1 MDVGPHRIRYFFRDH
16 LADPLH
22 RHLPGHGSQE
32 QGRPSR
38 SLLLHRRRILL
49 ASLEERV
56 EELLKPVIEEIGYS
70 LYDLQ
75 YVKEGKDFYL
85 RIYIDKEEGI
95 SLEDC
100 EKVNNQVSDLLDEK
114 SGIKDP
120 YFLEVSSP
128 GIERMIRKERHLQ
141 ENIGNKIEVR
151 LFKPLEGKKVYE
163 GILNSFNEEMIE
175 LEEIKIPRK
184 DIATMKTVYDWE

>member
-1 MDVGPHRIRYFFRDH
+1 M
-16 LADPLH
+16 
-22 RHLPGHGSQE
+22 
-32 QGRPSR
+32 
-38 SLLLHRRRILL
+38 

-75 YVKEGKDFYL
+75 YVKERKDFYL

>member
-1 MDVGPHRIRYFFRDH
+1 MGTNPTLSKYK
-16 LADPLH
+16 
-22 RHLPGHGSQE
+22 
-32 QGRPSR
+32 
-38 SLLLHRRRILL
+38 RRRILL

-184 DIATMKTVYDWE
+184 DITTMKTVYDWE

>member
-1 MDVGPHRIRYFFRDH
+1 M
-16 LADPLH
+16 
-22 RHLPGHGSQE
+22 
-32 QGRPSR
+32 
-38 SLLLHRRRILL
+38 

-141 ENIGNKIEVR
+141 ENIGNI
-151 LFKPLEGKKVYE
+151 
-163 GILNSFNEEMIE
+163 
-175 LEEIKIPRK
+175 
-184 DIATMKTVYDWE
+184 